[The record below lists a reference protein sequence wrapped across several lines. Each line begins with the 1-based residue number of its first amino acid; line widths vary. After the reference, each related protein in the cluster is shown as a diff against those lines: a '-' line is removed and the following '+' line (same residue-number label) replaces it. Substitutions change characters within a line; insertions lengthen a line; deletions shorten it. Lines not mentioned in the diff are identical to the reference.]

1 MTLYGW
7 GYVRNTCI
15 SLFRKEMEEKAYRFY
30 IANCLQVITK
40 NTAMASGGNYISK
53 SLNEILNPPKAR
65 SKQEIINTLKAKC
78 DRIREG

>member
-1 MTLYGW
+1 M
-7 GYVRNTCI
+7 RNTCI

-53 SLNEILNPPKAR
+53 LLNEILNPPKEETR
-65 SKQEIINTLKAKC
+65 SKQEIIKALKVKC
-78 DRIREG
+78 DKIREG

>member
-1 MTLYGW
+1 M
-7 GYVRNTCI
+7 RNTCI

-30 IANCLQVITK
+30 VANCLQVITK
-40 NTAMASGGNYISK
+40 NTAMVSGGNYIPK
-53 SLNEILNPPKAR
+53 SLNEILNPPKEETR

>member
-1 MTLYGW
+1 M
-7 GYVRNTCI
+7 
-15 SLFRKEMEEKAYRFY
+15 
-30 IANCLQVITK
+30 TK

-53 SLNEILNPPKAR
+53 SLNEILNPPKEETR

>member
-1 MTLYGW
+1 M
-7 GYVRNTCI
+7 RNTCI
-15 SLFRKEMEEKAYRFY
+15 SLFRKETEEKAYRFY
-30 IANCLQVITK
+30 VANCLQVITK

-53 SLNEILNPPKAR
+53 SLNEILNPPKEETR

>member
-1 MTLYGW
+1 M
-7 GYVRNTCI
+7 RNTCI
-15 SLFRKEMEEKAYRFY
+15 SLFRKETEEKAYRFY
-30 IANCLQVITK
+30 VANCLQVMTK

-53 SLNEILNPPKAR
+53 SLYEILNQPKEETR